1 MNTAVPLANRLK
13 TLISS
18 EHIQRR
24 IREMGEEITRD
35 YRGRPLHLVC
45 ILKGASIFL
54 ADLLRALDLD
64 VSVDFIS
71 VSSYKKGT
79 NSTGEVQ
86 ITKDLDHPLEGRE
99 VLLVEDIADT
109 GLTLNYL
116 YNLLQ
121 SRGPRSL
128 HIVALLDKPSRRL
141 QPVDLKYRGFEI
153 PNAFVVGYGLDY
165 GERYRQLPDV
175 CMLETPDGMLV

>member
-1 MNTAVPLANRLK
+1 MNTAVPLANCLK
-13 TLISS
+13 TLVSAEQI
-18 EHIQRR
+18 HKRVG
-24 IREMGEEITRD
+24 EMGAEITRD
-35 YRGRPLHLVC
+35 YRGHPLHLVC
-45 ILKGASIFL
+45 ILKGASVFL

-64 VSVDFIS
+64 VSIDFIS

-86 ITKDLDHPLEGRE
+86 ITKDLDHPLEGKH

-116 YNLLQ
+116 YNLLL
-121 SRGPRSL
+121 SRGPASL
-128 HIVALLDKPSRRL
+128 HVVALLDKPSRRL
-141 QPVDLKYRGFEI
+141 QPIDLKYVGFAI

-165 GERYRQLPDV
+165 AERYRQLPDV
-175 CMLETPDGMLV
+175 CILETPEGILV